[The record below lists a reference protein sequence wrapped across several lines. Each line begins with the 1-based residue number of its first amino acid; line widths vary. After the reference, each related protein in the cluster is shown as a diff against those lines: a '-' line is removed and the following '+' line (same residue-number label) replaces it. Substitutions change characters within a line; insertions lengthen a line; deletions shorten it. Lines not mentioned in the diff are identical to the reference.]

1 MRPILIVILSM
12 TFAYLSFG
20 QVDTMHER
28 LNIYS
33 EGFEAAYI
41 EYPNLHGGILEAMVW
56 YHSKGI
62 DLAPL
67 ESCIGMPQGK
77 GLFGLI
83 DDGKG
88 FFIHNQ
94 DLVLSRSQ
102 DSETEFHRSPQNQIL
117 AMAAC
122 LAAPPNSSLLETL
135 LRISMIPEGNR
146 TLEFGRYSEA
156 YGILSLLNDRTF
168 QSAVRLAEEVDLE
181 SIFGNDLQILKST
194 SVTIS
199 GDEISGDHGTAFRGG
214 EIGPC
219 FNYAADAYVQTPI
232 CNYNARSEP
241 ISAVTVHT
249 IQGSYAGAIGWSQ
262 NCVANVSYHYVVR
275 SSDGQI
281 TQMLCEVDRGWHV
294 GTEND
299 YAIGIE
305 HEGYVSDPTWYTPE
319 MYSASS
325 GLVRDISDSGYG
337 IDPHRTA
344 HFPWA
349 ATTHYNVSSIP
360 GSCNKIKGHQ
370 HFPNQTHTDP
380 GANWDWDLY
389 YRMIDPPAARDTL
402 TTPNGMVTDDGGEI
416 GPYSVDGRWFT
427 LIQPAGATTIDLTFS
442 VFDLENE
449 WDYLYIYDGETEFH
463 PLIGVYTGLVSPG
476 PITSSSGSVLLEF
489 RSDCSVSYAGWVA
502 NYTSDAVTV
511 GLETT
516 TDDLRIYPNPT
527 TGMIR
532 FDQPVESVT
541 VFDSA
546 GKLLGLKQ
554 GQLNEF
560 DLREFGSHQ
569 GILLLK
575 LKKGDETVN
584 QRVTLFN

>member
-1 MRPILIVILSM
+1 MMVAFQ
-12 TFAYLSFG
+12 TFG
-20 QVDTMHER
+20 QVDSMVER
-28 LNIYS
+28 LGNYETEFRS
-33 EGFEAAYI
+33 AYQQYR
-41 EYPNLHGGILEAMVW
+41 ELHPGILEAMVW

-62 DLAPL
+62 DLQPS
-67 ESCIGMPQGK
+67 ESCIDIPQGI
-77 GLFGLI
+77 GLFALI
-83 DDGKG
+83 SDGKG
-88 FFIHNQ
+88 FFFNNQ
-94 DLVLSRSQ
+94 DLVISHSQ
-102 DSETEFHRSPQNQIL
+102 DSNIDFLRLPENQIL
-117 AMAAC
+117 AMATW
-122 LAAPPNSSLLETL
+122 LAAQENTSQLETL
-135 LRISMIPEGNR
+135 LRISMIPSGNR
-146 TLEFGRYSEA
+146 ALEFARCSEA
-156 YGILSLLNDRTF
+156 FGILSLLNDRTF
-168 QSAVRLAEEVDLE
+168 RSAVPHAREIDLE
-181 SIFGNDLQILKST
+181 SVFGNDLQILEST
-194 SVTIS
+194 SVTIR
-199 GDEISGDHGTAFRGG
+199 GDEISGDNGTTFRGS

-219 FNYAADAYVQTPI
+219 FDYAADAYVQTPT

-249 IQGSYAGAIGWSQ
+249 IQGSYAGAIGWAQ

-281 TQMLCEVDRGWHV
+281 TQMLCEADRGWHV

-325 GLVRDISDSGYG
+325 SLVRDITNSGYG

-402 TTPNGMVTDDGGEI
+402 TNPNGMVTDDGGEI

-463 PLIGVYTGLVSPG
+463 PLIGVYTGQTLPSMV
-476 PITSSSGSVLLEF
+476 TSSAGSLLLEF
-489 RSDCSVSYAGWVA
+489 RSDCSISYAGWVA

-511 GLETT
+511 GIETSSSE
-516 TDDLRIYPNPT
+516 LQVYPNPT
-527 TGMIR
+527 TGVVR
-532 FDQPVESVT
+532 FNQPVESVT
-541 VFDSA
+541 VFDMA
-546 GKLLGLKQ
+546 GKMLGFKN
-554 GQLNEF
+554 GQLIEF
-560 DLREFGSHQ
+560 DLRELSSRQ
-569 GILLLK
+569 GILILELK
-575 LKKGDETVN
+575 MGDLTIHH
-584 QRVTLFN
+584 RVSLIN

>member
-1 MRPILIVILSM
+1 MMIA
-12 TFAYLSFG
+12 FQSFG
-20 QVDTMHER
+20 QVDSMAER
-28 LNIYS
+28 L
-33 EGFEAAYI
+33 GFYETEFRSAYQQ
-41 EYPNLHGGILEAMVW
+41 YPELHPGILEAMVW

-62 DLAPL
+62 DLQPS
-67 ESCIGMPQGK
+67 ESCIGIPQGK

-88 FFIHNQ
+88 FFINNQ
-94 DLVLSRSQ
+94 DLVISHSQ
-102 DSETEFHRSPQNQIL
+102 DSNIDFHGSPENQIL
-117 AMAAC
+117 AMSTW
-122 LAAPPNSSLLETL
+122 LATQENTSLLETL
-135 LRISMIPEGNR
+135 LRISMIPEGNQA
-146 TLEFGRYSEA
+146 LEFARYSEA

-168 QSAVRLAEEVDLE
+168 QSAVPHAREINLE
-181 SIFGNDLQILKST
+181 SIFGNDLQILKSS

-199 GDEISGDHGTAFRGG
+199 GDEISGDNGTTFRGD

-219 FNYAADAYVQTPI
+219 FDYAADAYVQTPT

-249 IQGSYAGAIGWSQ
+249 IQGSYAGAIGWAQ

-275 SSDGQI
+275 SSDGQV
-281 TQMLCEVDRGWHV
+281 TQMLCEADRGWHV

-319 MYSASS
+319 MYSSS
-325 GLVRDISDSGYG
+325 SSLVRDITNSGYG

-380 GANWDWDLY
+380 GANWHWDLY

-402 TTPNGMVTDDGGEI
+402 TNPNGMVTDDGGEI

-442 VFDLENE
+442 DFDLENE

-463 PLIGVYTGLVSPG
+463 PLIGVYTGQTLPSMV
-476 PITSSSGSVLLEF
+476 TSSAGSLLLEF
-489 RSDCSVSYAGWVA
+489 RSDCSISYAGWVA

-511 GLETT
+511 GIETFSSE
-516 TDDLRIYPNPT
+516 LQVYPNPT
-527 TGMIR
+527 TGVVR
-532 FDQPVESVT
+532 FNQPVESVT
-541 VFDSA
+541 VLDLT
-546 GKLLGLKQ
+546 GKVVGFESK
-554 GQLNEF
+554 NIRSV
-560 DLREFGSHQ
+560 DLSEYGAEFGMYVLRVDN
-569 GILLLK
+569 LLTSRNIK
-575 LKKGDETVN
+575 IAFISG
-584 QRVTLFN
+584 QR